1 MEPDTRYFRRRAN
14 EELAAANRAVTA
26 AARDRRMQLAG
37 IFLERLKA
45 AEAIDAEFD
54 NDVRQF
60 VGAADTLP
68 AFDWTKRPAAHRA

>member
-37 IFLERLKA
+37 IFLERLKT
-45 AEAIDAEFD
+45 AEAIDAQFD
-54 NDVRQF
+54 HDVRQF
-60 VGAADTLP
+60 VVVADNLP
-68 AFDWTKRPAAHRA
+68 AFDWTKRREAQRA